1 MQVKHLAQCTEY
13 GKLFKNDSYYYCIYI
28 YTYIYI
34 VYVGMCKDGNTYT
47 YNPCMFSRQKNTAI
61 Q

>member
-1 MQVKHLAQCTEY
+1 MAGSSKMITIIT
-13 GKLFKNDSYYYCIYI
+13 IYI
-28 YTYIYI
+28 YIYI

-47 YNPCMFSRQKNTAI
+47 YNPFMFGRQQNIAT

>member
-1 MQVKHLAQCTEY
+1 MANSSKMIAIITV
-13 GKLFKNDSYYYCIYI
+13 YI